1 MPRGFQKR
9 ISDYCQPIGAQNL
22 SRISTQSIDEKAD
35 DQVMNVNEHSERTSS
50 STGIPDVNF
59 QTKSQAQDVKRN
71 AKIARFLEA
80 QNALIDIVTGDQN
93 KIQQAE

>member
-9 ISDYCQPIGAQNL
+9 ISDYCQPMGAQNL
-22 SRISTQSIDEKAD
+22 SRISTQSLDEKAD
-35 DQVMNVNEHSERTSS
+35 DQVMNVNEHSERTQS
-50 STGIPDVNF
+50 STGIPGVNF
-59 QTKSQAQDVKRN
+59 QTKSQAQDTKRD
-71 AKIARFLEA
+71 AKIAKFLEA